1 MAKFLSKRR
10 VSAVLISAIAGVG
23 STLLWPATDHDHF
36 LKQPFVSAERIAY
49 DSLFT
54 VRGARADRIDP
65 RIAIVGFTR
74 ASEDALRER
83 WPVKRSLHA
92 KLIENLNADG
102 AKLIVFDL
110 LFSGPTVAFEDLAL
124 NSAFARAKNVVI
136 AQRIDR
142 DSIQNRK
149 SLEYP
154 YYDDA
159 SGIDFEKNTSIG
171 LAEVTLDGD
180 EVIRSFVPSLKFQGN
195 WLPTLAT
202 AAFLKLQD
210 MPNSSI
216 EIGHQSIE
224 IAGKMFG
231 PIHSTAIDPVD
242 KSPINSLLVDFPA
255 GMDAF
260 DSTYSY
266 DQVVLKQ
273 FPKGAFKGK
282 IVFVGV
288 SGFELAREVSDIY
301 SISSSQLAMDLGTN
315 EEAVGSRSADFGRIP
330 GVFIQA
336 HFLNALLTN
345 GFVTL
350 VPRWVQSI
358 LVFLMTMSGISVVR
372 RYLNWR
378 GPVFLVGCA
387 LGFYLLSL
395 GLFEYKQMHLPFL
408 VPLIA
413 YSVSISSVAWIER
426 RALKQKWAGYV
437 SPDLLEQI
445 LQSEEGTFVKR
456 YDAVAMFGDIRGFTT
471 FADQNDPEAVVR
483 LLNKH
488 FDRFADVIYD
498 ELGTIDKFMGDGIMV
513 LFGVPVAIDNPA
525 LRAVRTACIL
535 RDLSHA
541 ALEDG
546 ADKFTLVTGFGIA
559 SGPFVAGHV
568 GGKKRHDFTAIGDVV
583 NIAARL
589 QGVTGNP
596 DVVIDETT
604 YLMVK
609 EFVNAESLGEIE
621 LKGKPR
627 PIPAYRV
634 VSMR

>member
-10 VSAVLISAIAGVG
+10 VSAIVISVIAGVG

-74 ASEDALRER
+74 ASEDALQVR
-83 WPVKRSLHA
+83 WPAKRSLHA

-110 LFSGPTVAFEDLAL
+110 LFSAPTIVAEDKAL
-124 NSAFARAKNVVI
+124 NIAFGKAKNVVI

-142 DSIQNRK
+142 DSIQKRK
-149 SLEYP
+149 SLEFP

-159 SGIDFEKNTSIG
+159 IGIDFEKDTSIG
-171 LAEVTLDGD
+171 LAEVTLDSD
-180 EVIRSFVPSLKFQGN
+180 EVIRSFVPALKFQGE

-202 AAFLKLQD
+202 AAYLRLEGIS
-210 MPNSSI
+210 NSSI
-216 EIGHQSIE
+216 VVGSESIKLG
-224 IAGKMFG
+224 AKSFG
-231 PIHSTAIDPVD
+231 PVHSSTIDRVD
-242 KSPINSLLVDFPA
+242 QSTINSLLVDFPA

-260 DSTYSY
+260 ESTYSY

-273 FPKGAFKGK
+273 FPKGAFAGK

-301 SISSSQLAMDLGTN
+301 SISSSQLAMDLGTDK
-315 EEAVGSRSADFGRIP
+315 EAIGSRSADYSRIP

-336 HFLNALLTN
+336 HFFNALLTN

-350 VPRWVQSI
+350 VPRWIQFI
-358 LVFLMTMSGISVVR
+358 LVSLMTMSGIAVVR

-378 GPVFLVGCA
+378 GPVFLFGCG
-387 LGFYLLSL
+387 LGYYLLSL
-395 GLFEYKQMHLPFL
+395 GLFEFKQMHLPFL

-413 YSVSISSVAWIER
+413 FSVSIFSVAWIER
-426 RALKQKWAGYV
+426 RALKQKWSGYV

-445 LQSEEGTFVKR
+445 LQSDEVTFVKR

-471 FADQNDPEAVVR
+471 FADQHDPEAVVH
-483 LLNKH
+483 LLNMH
-488 FDRFADVIYD
+488 FERFSNVIYD

-513 LFGVPVAIDNPA
+513 LFGVPLTMDNPA

-535 RDLSHA
+535 RDISHTP
-541 ALEDG
+541 LEHGGDQ
-546 ADKFTLVTGFGIA
+546 FTLITGFGIA

-583 NIAARL
+583 NVAARL
-589 QGVTGNP
+589 QGVTGKP
-596 DVVIDETT
+596 DVVIDKAT
-604 YLMVK
+604 YILVK
-609 EFVNAESLGEIE
+609 DFVNAEFLGEIE

-627 PIPAYRV
+627 PLPAYRV
-634 VSMR
+634 VSMK